1 MEGTFVNHLNGK
13 LFFETVARIVSEQY
27 GVEVT
32 VAVRPKGQAAGDQD
46 KEHNKDI
53 FRNGFDKGV
62 KE

>member
-32 VAVRPKGQAAGDQD
+32 VTVRPKGQTEQGPSSDAAGGLRPDEQAD
-46 KEHNKDI
+46 L
-53 FRNGFDKGV
+53 
-62 KE
+62 